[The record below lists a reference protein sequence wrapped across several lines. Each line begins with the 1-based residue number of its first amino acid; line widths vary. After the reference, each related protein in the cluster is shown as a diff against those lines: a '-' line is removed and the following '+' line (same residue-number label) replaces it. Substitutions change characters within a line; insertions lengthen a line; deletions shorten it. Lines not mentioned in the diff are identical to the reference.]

1 MEVLQSLGING
12 TLGIQFLV
20 FFLAYIS
27 LSNLLFKPYLAAFE
41 KRKEQTEGQE
51 SLAETLDL
59 TTQDLHLKMDGLR
72 RDLAHK
78 IQDIFNEAK
87 KRGSK
92 EAATYLD
99 GAKTE
104 SQNMLANA
112 NQKVALDMAKAK
124 KEFQN
129 MLPEM
134 SQTIVEKLVGRNI

>member
-1 MEVLQSLGING
+1 MEILHSLGING
-12 TLGIQFLV
+12 TIGIQFLV

-51 SLAETLDL
+51 TLAETLDL
-59 TTQDLHLKMDGLR
+59 TTQDLHLKMDRLQR
-72 RDLAHK
+72 ELAHK

-87 KRGSK
+87 KLGSK

-112 NQKVALDMAKAK
+112 NQKVAHDMAIAK
-124 KEFQN
+124 NEFKKI
-129 MLPEM
+129 LPEM